1 MKLTLI
7 TISLLFCLFVE
18 PTYSNQAHA
27 IINVYNVEHGDSGV
41 TPIAVWISCNGVPIA
56 LITTSSYGLLAGD
69 VKQLAEADYLDA
81 NKDEGQLLYGA
92 MNEVLSHNTL
102 ANIDI
107 GEREWIECRVK

>member
-7 TISLLFCLFVE
+7 IISLLFCLFVE

-27 IINVYNVEHGDSGV
+27 IINVYNVDHGDSGV
-41 TPIAVWISCNGVPIA
+41 TPIAVWISCKGVPIA
-56 LITTSSYGLLAGD
+56 LITTSSYGMLAGD
-69 VKQLAEADYLDA
+69 IVQLKQAGYLDA
-81 NKDEGQLLYGA
+81 EKDEGELLYGA
-92 MNEVLSHNTL
+92 MTEVISHNAL